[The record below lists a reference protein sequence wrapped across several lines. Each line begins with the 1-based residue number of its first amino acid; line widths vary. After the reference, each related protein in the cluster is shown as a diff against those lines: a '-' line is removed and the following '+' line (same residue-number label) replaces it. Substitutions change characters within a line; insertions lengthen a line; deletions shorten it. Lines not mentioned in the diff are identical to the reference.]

1 MSECKTPSA
10 ARPLTQHERA
20 RVWERVVAERGKGE
34 RWRAIA
40 ARAGLSER
48 QCRRIYLAHARS
60 APTLEPSEL
69 EREIEDAIA
78 FYDQAISDLAVL
90 SSTTASDT
98 ARVAAIRA
106 RLSARSRRLEL
117 LSVAGV
123 LDDVRTEIDVSA
135 IANAVA
141 QAFDEHGVSN
151 DARRAVL
158 AALRGGD
165 ASTRLRA
172 RVIAAELAQRSS

>member
-1 MSECKTPSA
+1 MSSLSAGRASDGGRLLPEPGCPRGSA
-10 ARPLTQHERA
+10 AD
-20 RVWERVVAERGKGE
+20 
-34 RWRAIA
+34 
-40 ARAGLSER
+40 
-48 QCRRIYLAHARS
+48 
-60 APTLEPSEL
+60 PSEL